1 MKRLIEASLERVAE
15 RSGDL
20 TPLVYERLFSRH
32 PEMKPL
38 FWRDT
43 SGAVKGEMLAKVFEI
58 ILDFIG
64 DNLFAANMIQCEVV
78 THAGYDVPP
87 EIFRNFFGIVAEVIA
102 EQLRDDWTPELAA
115 AWKHLLVELDYFV
128 THPDQNETTRARAAA
143 RTATS

>member
-1 MKRLIEASLERVAE
+1 MKRLIESSLERVAE

-43 SGAVKGEMLAKVFEI
+43 SNAVKGEMLAKVFEI

-64 DNLFAANMIQCEVV
+64 DNLFAANMIQCEVI

-87 EIFRNFFGIVAEVIA
+87 EVFRIFFGIVAEVIA
-102 EQLRDDWTPELAA
+102 EQLGDEWTPALAA
-115 AWKHLLVELDYFV
+115 AWKDLLAQLDFFV
-128 THPDQNETTRARAAA
+128 THPDQNETASTPIRAS
-143 RTATS
+143 TG

>member
-1 MKRLIEASLERVAE
+1 MKRLIESSLERVAE
-15 RSGDL
+15 RTGDL

-43 SGAVKGEMLAKVFEI
+43 SNAVKGEMLAKVFEI

-64 DNLFAANMIQCEVV
+64 DNLFAANMIQCEVI

-87 EIFRNFFGIVAEVIA
+87 EVFRIFFGIVAEVIA
-102 EQLRDDWTPELAA
+102 EQLDDEWTPEIAS
-115 AWKHLLVELDYFV
+115 AWKDLLARLDYFV
-128 THPDQNETTRARAAA
+128 THPDQNETAGTPMRAG
-143 RTATS
+143 TG

>member
-1 MKRLIEASLERVAE
+1 MKRLIESSLERVAE

-43 SGAVKGEMLAKVFEI
+43 SNAVKGEMLAKVFEI

-64 DNLFAANMIQCEVV
+64 DNLFAANMIQCEVI

-87 EIFRNFFGIVAEVIA
+87 EVFRIFFGIVAEVMA
-102 EQLRDDWTPELAA
+102 EQLGDEWTPELAA
-115 AWKHLLVELDYFV
+115 AWKSLLVELDFFV
-128 THPDQNETTRARAAA
+128 THPDQNETAQAGLRSNAH
-143 RTATS
+143 

>member
-1 MKRLIEASLERVAE
+1 MKRLIESSLERVAE

-43 SGAVKGEMLAKVFEI
+43 SNAVKGEMLAKVFEI

-64 DNLFAANMIQCEVV
+64 DNLFAANMIQCEVI

-87 EIFRNFFGIVAEVIA
+87 EVFRIFFGIVAEVIA
-102 EQLRDDWTPELAA
+102 EQLGDEWTPALAA
-115 AWKHLLVELDYFV
+115 AWKDLLAQLDFFV
-128 THPDQNETTRARAAA
+128 THPDQNETASTRIRAS
-143 RTATS
+143 TG

>member
-1 MKRLIEASLERVAE
+1 MKRLIESSLERVAE
-15 RSGDL
+15 RTGDL

-43 SGAVKGEMLAKVFEI
+43 SNAVKGEMLAKVFEI

-64 DNLFAANMIQCEVV
+64 DNLFAANMIQCEVI

-87 EIFRNFFGIVAEVIA
+87 EVFRIFFGIVAEVIA
-102 EQLRDDWTPELAA
+102 EQLGDEWTPALAA
-115 AWKHLLVELDYFV
+115 AWKDLLAQLDFFV
-128 THPDQNETTRARAAA
+128 THPDQNETASTPIRAS
-143 RTATS
+143 TA

>member
-1 MKRLIEASLERVAE
+1 MKRLIESSLERVAE
-15 RSGDL
+15 RAGDL

-43 SGAVKGEMLAKVFEI
+43 SNAVKGEMLAKVFEI

-64 DNLFAANMIQCEVV
+64 DNLFAANMIQCEVI

-87 EIFRNFFGIVAEVIA
+87 EVFRIFFGIVAEVIA
-102 EQLRDDWTPELAA
+102 EQLGDEWTPELAA
-115 AWKHLLVELDYFV
+115 AWKSLLVELDFFV
-128 THPDQNETTRARAAA
+128 THPDQNETAQAGLRSNAH
-143 RTATS
+143 